1 MADRHRFVCETEN
14 CGEILCNQLMVICMF
29 FSSCAQVAE
38 PVADVIRDNASE
50 NKIFDANTVT
60 PTVNGENNDFAEN
73 LSVSNQNN
81 AIPEVGT
88 YNEGVALVKY
98 DGEMND
104 NVLSQLNL
112 VSATALYSGSSWY
125 TVELKADADTVETV
139 TYLRELGCFEKV
151 DYDYIMGT
159 TGPKED
165 AEKNPNYDDQVNL
178 GLSNIPNGWTKNDK
192 APGGSPDVIVAVI
205 DTGVDYNHLDLRNN
219 IWVNSAEIPDNGKD
233 DDGNGYID
241 DIYGWDCVGDD
252 NDPMD
257 DNGHGTHV
265 AGIIAAENNKLRIK
279 IQMKAKFSSHIDFIP
294 DADDPMYQSMG
305 PCLLER

>member
-1 MADRHRFVCETEN
+1 MVCFFVKVVRVKGLELSTRALRSLDELRKLFRRGAIFSMADRHRFVCETEN

-165 AEKNPNYDDQVNL
+165 AEKNPNYDDQV
-178 GLSNIPNGWTKNDK
+178 T
-192 APGGSPDVIVAVI
+192 
-205 DTGVDYNHLDLRNN
+205 LR
-219 IWVNSAEIPDNGKD
+219 E
-233 DDGNGYID
+233 
-241 DIYGWDCVGDD
+241 
-252 NDPMD
+252 
-257 DNGHGTHV
+257 
-265 AGIIAAENNKLRIK
+265 
-279 IQMKAKFSSHIDFIP
+279 
-294 DADDPMYQSMG
+294 
-305 PCLLER
+305 